1 MTEDKKS
8 PKGPNK
14 SDTIMMIA
22 AKRGFFYPSAEIYGA
37 KAGFWTYG
45 HLGTRLKHNWEN
57 LWRNYFL
64 GLSRSYFEIDDCHI
78 MPKKVFEGS
87 GHLAHFNDP
96 LTECSKCHFRFRAD
110 QLIEDALKTNVG
122 GLDEAA
128 LTKLIDDN
136 KLLCPR
142 CGSALMPVKWF
153 NMMFEMKVGA
163 TGEDIMYLRPESA
176 QSPYLA
182 FKREFEAL
190 RKKIPFG
197 LAVVGKA
204 YRNEISPRQ
213 GFFRLREFTQ
223 AELQIFFDPDR
234 INEAE
239 NWDFVKAYKLRLC
252 LAKDASEGKIT
263 EITCEEAN
271 RELKI
276 PKFYAYNMAKVQ
288 QFYLSLLGIPAEK
301 FRFRELDE
309 KERAFYNKLHF
320 DIELDMGTLGGFKE
334 VAGVHYRTNHDL
346 GGHQEHSGENLEVVI
361 GDKRFIPH
369 VLELS
374 FGVDRNVWAV
384 MDLFYRQ
391 EPERA
396 LFAFPSLLAPIE
408 VAMYPLVNK
417 DNIPEYSSELYSK
430 LGKEFKMFFDDSGS
444 IGRRYRRQDEIGTPY
459 GVTVDYDSLNDNTV
473 TLRDRDSMKQVRVKG
488 DELIQTLKKVI
499 AGELS
504 FEKAGAPVVRK
515 APEKE
520 EKE

>member
-1 MTEDKKS
+1 MADNKPN
-8 PKGPNK
+8 PKGTNK
-14 SDTIMMIA
+14 TDIITTIA
-22 AKRGFFYPSAEIYGA
+22 SKRGFFYPSAEIYGA

-45 HLGTRLKHNWEN
+45 HLGTRLKHGWEN
-57 LWRNYFL
+57 LWRDYFL
-64 GLSRSYFEIDDCHI
+64 NLSKSYFEIDDCHI

-96 LTECSKCHFRFRAD
+96 LTECEKCHFRFRAD
-110 QLIEDALKTNVG
+110 QLIEDALHTNVG
-122 GLDEAA
+122 GVSAED
-128 LTKLIDDN
+128 LTKIIQDN

-142 CGSALMPVKWF
+142 CGSGLLPVKWF

-197 LAVVGKA
+197 LAVIGKA

-239 NWDFVKAYKLRLC
+239 NWDFVKNYKLRLC
-252 LAKDASEGKIT
+252 LSKDVNEGKIT
-263 EITCEEAN
+263 EISCEEAN
-271 RELKI
+271 KEMKI

-288 QFYLSLLGIPAEK
+288 QFYLSIIGIPAEK

-320 DIELDMGTLGGFKE
+320 DIELNMDTLGGFKE

-346 GGHQEHSGENLEVVI
+346 GGHQECSGEKLEVVI

-374 FGVDRNVWAV
+374 FGVDRNVWAM
-384 MDLFYRQ
+384 MDIFYKE
-391 EPERA
+391 EPERT
-396 LFAFPSLLAPIE
+396 LFTFPPSVAPIT
-408 VAMYPLVNK
+408 VAVYPLVNK
-417 DNIPEYSSELYSK
+417 DNIPEYSNEIYDR
-430 LGKEFKMFFDDSGS
+430 LGKEFKIFMDDSGS
-444 IGRRYRRQDEIGTPY
+444 IGRRYRRQDEIGTPF
-459 GVTVDYDSLNDNTV
+459 GVTIDYDSLNDNTV
-473 TLRDRDSMKQVRVKG
+473 TLRDRDSMKQVRVKV
-488 DELIQTLKKVI
+488 DDLIPKMKQIIAKEL
-499 AGELS
+499 EFS
-504 FEKAGAPVVRK
+504 KAGPEVVRK
-515 APEKE
+515 EKE
-520 EKE
+520 E